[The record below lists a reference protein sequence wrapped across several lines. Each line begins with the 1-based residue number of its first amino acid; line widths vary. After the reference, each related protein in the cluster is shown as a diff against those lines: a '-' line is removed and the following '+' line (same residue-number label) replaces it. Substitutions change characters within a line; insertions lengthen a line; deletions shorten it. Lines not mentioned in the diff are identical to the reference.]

1 MIYPLLG
8 RLLDERLIEETKDG
22 KYHITKKGKATAKDV
37 EMINNVVKKQL
48 DVLFRLGNVG
58 KFVAMDLIERVT
70 TMGTMLSANVSNMTK
85 GETEKYRKFLKSE
98 LEKLQKESTKKRKKI
113 KIK

>member
-1 MIYPLLG
+1 
-8 RLLDERLIEETKDG
+8 
-22 KYHITKKGKATAKDV
+22 
-37 EMINNVVKKQL
+37 
-48 DVLFRLGNVG
+48 
-58 KFVAMDLIERVT
+58 MDLIERVT

-85 GETEKYRKFLKSE
+85 GETEKYRKFLRSE